1 MYVNKVNG
9 YFIYVHCTLYTV
21 HCTLYSILLHY
32 TRTYYTV
39 HYVNTVNGYFIYST
53 YTVTLLY
60 IIKKL
65 NTAYSDPSY
74 LSRILINQPDPN
86 YSFRTLKISD

>member
-39 HYVNTVNGYFIYST
+39 HYVNTVNGYFIYSILLRFFILLKNL
-53 YTVTLLY
+53 TLP
-60 IIKKL
+60 
-65 NTAYSDPSY
+65 T
-74 LSRILINQPDPN
+74 LIPV
-86 YSFRTLKISD
+86 ISAGS

>member
-1 MYVNKVNG
+1 MVISYMYT
-9 YFIYVHCTLYTV
+9 VHCTLYTV
-21 HCTLYSILLHY
+21 QYTATLYSYIL
-32 TRTYYTV
+32 
-39 HYVNTVNGYFIYST
+39 YST
-53 YTVTLLY
+53 LSKYGKWLFHIQYTVTLLY